1 MTELLASLTPMQWF
15 SIGVLVGLMMLL
27 LSVVG
32 GNSIDPAERERDD
45 EAQARDVSQPA
56 VLEHP
61 HVKAYSSFEGPL
73 Q

>member
-32 GNSIDPAERERDD
+32 GNSIDPAERARDD

-56 VLEHP
+56 ALEHP

>member
-1 MTELLASLTPMQWF
+1 MTDLLASLTPMQWAA
-15 SIGVLVGLMMLL
+15 IGVICARIVAL
-27 LSVVG
+27 LSIVG
-32 GNSIDPAERERDD
+32 GNSIDPAERARDD

-56 VLEHP
+56 ALEHP

>member
-61 HVKAYSSFEGPL
+61 HVRSGSAYGESL
-73 Q
+73 K

>member
-56 VLEHP
+56 ALEHP